1 MEGFVNNNGVKL
13 HYISP
18 NFNEKKDL
26 TLLFVPG
33 VMMPAWIWDNQLEY
47 FSKNYRV
54 IAMEPRSQG
63 DSDQATEG
71 HYSYAIA
78 KDIKALVDQL
88 EIGPFVLIGWSLGVP
103 EVVNYAAL
111 LSDNNLKGLV
121 LVDGLAGMDPSLPFY
136 KKTVELWT
144 ELQFDRAK
152 KTQDFLNIIFKKP
165 QTDEFIQKLFRSSM
179 KTPTNTVMTLMLN
192 YILQDYRHLLPK
204 ISVPTF
210 IFTIDNY
217 RIEYM
222 KNMQKLIPSAKLEII
237 DDAGHALFIDQP
249 DVFNKRLLDFISH
262 HLSNSDKALGFKS
275 IER

>member
-33 VMMPAWIWDNQLEY
+33 VMMPAWIWDNQLKY
-47 FSKNYRV
+47 FSKDYRV

-136 KKTVELWT
+136 NKTVELWT
-144 ELQFDRAK
+144 ELQFDRVK

-165 QTDEFIQKLFRSSM
+165 QADEFIQKLFRSSM

-204 ISVPTF
+204 ISVPTL

-249 DVFNKRLLDFISH
+249 DIFNTAAFRLYLTPS
-262 HLSNSDKALGFKS
+262 
-275 IER
+275 EQQR